1 MVYTHGTWNVKPGQ
15 EDEFVRRWHDLGDWT
30 IANYPGARGTLLRD
44 VEHRNRFVS
53 FGPWP
58 TAEHAQRWRS
68 SSGFRDRVDRILE
81 TLESFEPATLQLVA
95 EIS

>member
-15 EDEFVRRWHDLGDWT
+15 EGEFVRRWHDLADWT
-30 IANYPGARGTLLRD
+30 IANFPGARGTLLRD
-44 VEHRNRFVS
+44 VEQPSRFVS

-58 TAEHAQRWRS
+58 TSEHAERWRS
-68 SSGFRDRVDRILE
+68 ASGFGERVTRIRE

-95 EIS
+95 EVS